1 MSAICI
7 ILPMLIS
14 AVMTALMVPMI
25 IRVSYKKKLFDTVD
39 ERTVH
44 KGSVP
49 RLGGSAFILSSMV
62 GVCVGVWLCCKG
74 CPDCWQIPGCDVWR
88 YGALVVAALI
98 IYFVGVLDDVTGVNY
113 KVKFICQLVSSL
125 LIVLVGGFWINDF
138 YGLFGLQTLSVWSG
152 KTLSVLLIMYII
164 NAFNLIDGI
173 DGLASSLGM
182 VASLVMGILLLI
194 MGQGLTAM
202 LALSLCASLAVF
214 FCYNKFGSTAKHTK
228 IFMGDGGS
236 QTMGLIIAFL
246 VVFMAMKKDWIAP
259 SHEPLQSPV
268 IPFCLIVIPCFDAVR
283 VMMGRIKR
291 GKNPFLPDKTHIHH
305 KFLRIGFTPT
315 RTLVAILLLDLLF
328 IVLDISLTVADLH
341 IDSRLKINLIL
352 LLDIVIWW
360 GVQHWLN
367 RAGAKKEK
375 AVAAN
380 DKALAPNGPADS
392 AKK

>member
-62 GVCVGVWLCCKG
+62 GVCVGVWLCCKE

-138 YGLFGLQTLSVWSG
+138 YGLFGLQTLSAWSG

-182 VASLVMGILLLI
+182 VASLVMGILLMI
-194 MGQGLTAM
+194 MGQGLTAV

-380 DKALAPNGPADS
+380 DKAVAPNGPANS

>member
-1 MSAICI
+1 
-7 ILPMLIS
+7 
-14 AVMTALMVPMI
+14 
-25 IRVSYKKKLFDTVD
+25 
-39 ERTVH
+39 
-44 KGSVP
+44 
-49 RLGGSAFILSSMV
+49 
-62 GVCVGVWLCCKG
+62 
-74 CPDCWQIPGCDVWR
+74 
-88 YGALVVAALI
+88 
-98 IYFVGVLDDVTGVNY
+98 
-113 KVKFICQLVSSL
+113 
-125 LIVLVGGFWINDF
+125 
-138 YGLFGLQTLSVWSG
+138 
-152 KTLSVLLIMYII
+152 MYII

-246 VVFMAMKKDWIAP
+246 VVFMAMKKDWITP

>member
-1 MSAICI
+1 MSATCI

-62 GVCVGVWLCCKG
+62 GVCVGVWLCCRE
-74 CPDCWQIPGCDVWR
+74 CPDCWRIPGCDVWR
-88 YGALVVAALI
+88 YGALIVAALI

-113 KVKFICQLVSSL
+113 KVKFLCQLASSI
-125 LIVLVGGFWINDF
+125 LIVCVGNFWINDF
-138 YGLFGLQTLSVWSG
+138 YGLFGLGALSAWSG
-152 KTLSVLLIMYII
+152 KSISVLLIMYII

-173 DGLASSLGM
+173 DGLASALGM
-182 VASLVMGILLLI
+182 IASLVMGVLLLI
-194 MGQGLTAM
+194 MGQGLPAV

-214 FCYNKFGSTAKHTK
+214 FCFNKFGTTASHTK

-246 VVFMAMKKDWIAP
+246 VVFMSMKKDWIDAG
-259 SHEPLQSPV
+259 HESLQSPV

-305 KFLRIGFTPT
+305 KFLRIGFSPT
-315 RTLVAILLLDLLF
+315 CTLVAILLLDLLF
-328 IVLDISLTVADLH
+328 IALDITLTVADLH

-352 LLDIVIWW
+352 LMDILIWW
-360 GVQHWLN
+360 VVQHWLN
-367 RAGAKKEK
+367 RAATST
-375 AVAAN
+375 
-380 DKALAPNGPADS
+380 DK
-392 AKK
+392 

>member
-7 ILPMLIS
+7 ILPMLVS
-14 AVMTALMVPMI
+14 AVLTALMVPMI

-62 GVCVGVWLCCKG
+62 GVCVGVWLCCRE

-113 KVKFICQLVSSL
+113 KVKFLCQLISAL
-125 LIVLVGGFWINDF
+125 LIVLVGNFWINDF
-138 YGLFGLQTLSVWSG
+138 YGLFGLETLSQWSG

-182 VASLVMGILLLI
+182 VASLVMGVLLMI
-194 MGQGLTAM
+194 MNQGLTAV

-214 FCYNKFGSTAKHTK
+214 FCFNKLGSTANHTK

-246 VVFMAMKKDWIAP
+246 VVYMSMKKDWIAVD
-259 SHEPLQSPV
+259 HESLQSPV

-305 KFLRIGFTPT
+305 KFLRIGYSPT

-352 LLDIVIWW
+352 VLDIVVWW
-360 GVQHWLN
+360 AVQHWLN
-367 RAGAKKEK
+367 RT
-375 AVAAN
+375 AAAQS
-380 DKALAPNGPADS
+380 K
-392 AKK
+392 